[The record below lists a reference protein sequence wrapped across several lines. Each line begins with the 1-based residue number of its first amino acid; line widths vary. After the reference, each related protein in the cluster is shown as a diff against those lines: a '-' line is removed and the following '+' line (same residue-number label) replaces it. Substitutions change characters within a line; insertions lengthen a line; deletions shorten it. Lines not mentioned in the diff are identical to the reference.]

1 LFFQKTQKQAESIP
15 IVTTCSC
22 KHLIRIMPAEGLNVM
37 EVYLKRHKLKRS
49 IATVLAVLLLPL
61 LSMAQFTISG
71 TISENQGKPLPGATI
86 KIRNQSSGTTTDAR
100 GRYQISGLKKGAYTI
115 SVSFVGYRTTEKTI
129 NLDGD
134 QTLNF
139 KLNQATLVTEE
150 VIVNATRATER
161 SATTYKNISKAE
173 IEANNF
179 GQDLPFILN
188 NTPGVVV
195 TSDAGIGVGYTG
207 IRIRG
212 SDASRVN
219 VTING
224 IPYNDSESQGT
235 FWVNMPDFA
244 SSTDNIQIQRGV
256 GTSTNGAG
264 AFGGSLNIQTSA
276 PAENAYAEV
285 NNTFGSFNTLK
296 NTVKVGT
303 GLIDNKWSFDGRLSR
318 IKSDG
323 FIDRSATDLKSYFL
337 SGAYYGK
344 KDLLRLNV
352 FAGTEKTYQ
361 AWNGIPESRL
371 NGDVAG
377 MQAYIDRNYLGDA
390 DAANLLNS
398 DSRTYNSFTYKD
410 QTDNYWQNHY
420 QALYARQLTDQLS
433 FNAALH
439 YTDGKGY
446 FEEFKAEQKF
456 AKYGLPNVS
465 VNGTDVKTT
474 DLVRRRWLDNDFYG
488 VTYAFNY
495 QPKSELT
502 FTLGGAYNEYRGKHF
517 GEITWA
523 QFASSITDDFHYYD
537 GKGNKDDFNV
547 FGKVN
552 YSPAEKLSLFADLQ
566 YRNVGYKI
574 SGADKNLK
582 PLNFD
587 NQYNF
592 FNPKMG
598 ATLFLDAQSNLYASY
613 SRANKEPNRDDF
625 TNLKT
630 GLPVPKAEKLNDIE
644 AGYRFKSDRFSAG
657 ANVYGMFYQDQLIFT
672 GEINEFSDA
681 YRQNVDK
688 SYRLGLEIDAS
699 YVISSKFAINANAA
713 FSKNKIKNYVDYV
726 PEYDDNFDIARLV
739 TTTYAS
745 PDIAFSPNSVLFGEL
760 VYKPFKGIA
769 AAWQSKYVGT
779 QYMDNTQ
786 NDQRKLDAYLVH
798 NLRLGYDCTLA
809 GIRNINIGLLVN
821 NLLDE
826 KYESNGYTYSSIYQG
841 ATTTENFYFTQA
853 GTNFLLSLNLKF

>member
-1 LFFQKTQKQAESIP
+1 MKK
-15 IVTTCSC
+15 
-22 KHLIRIMPAEGLNVM
+22 LI
-37 EVYLKRHKLKRS
+37 
-49 IATVLAVLLLPL
+49 IALIVLAVPFLAN
-61 LSMAQFTISG
+61 AQS
-71 TISENQGKPLPGATI
+71 KPAIKATRDSTI
-86 KIRNQSSGTTTDAR
+86 K
-100 GRYQISGLKKGAYTI
+100 
-115 SVSFVGYRTTEKTI
+115 
-129 NLDGD
+129 LD
-134 QTLNF
+134 
-139 KLNQATLVTEE
+139 EI
-150 VIVNATRATER
+150 IVKATRANEK

-195 TSDAGIGVGYTG
+195 TSDAGAGVGYTG

-244 SSTDNIQIQRGV
+244 SSADNIQIQRGV

-264 AFGGSLNIQTSA
+264 AFGGSLNIQTAA
-276 PAENAYAEV
+276 PAVNAYAEL
-285 NNTFGSFNTLK
+285 NNTYGSFNTLK

-323 FIDRSATDLKSYFL
+323 FIDRSASDLKSYFL
-337 SGAYYGK
+337 SGAYHGK
-344 KDLLRLNV
+344 TDLLRINV
-352 FAGTEKTYQ
+352 FSGTEKTYQ

-371 NGDVAG
+371 RGNTADI
-377 MQAYIDRNYLGDA
+377 QTYIDRNYLSDEE
-390 DAANLLNS
+390 AANLFNS

-420 QALYARQLTDQLS
+420 QALYAKQLGEKLS
-433 FNAALH
+433 FNGALH

-446 FEEFKAEQKF
+446 FEEFKAGQSF
-456 AKYGLPNVS
+456 GKYGLPNVTIGS
-465 VNGTDVKTT
+465 AEVEET
-474 DLVRRRWLDNDFYG
+474 DLIRRRWLDNDFYG
-488 VTYAFNY
+488 ATFAFNY
-495 QPKSELT
+495 QAASSLS

-517 GEITWA
+517 GEVIWA
-523 QFASSITDDFHYYD
+523 EYASTGSNSDHYYD
-537 GKGNKDDFNV
+537 GKGSKDDFNIY
-547 FGKVN
+547 GKVN
-552 YSPAEKLSLFADLQ
+552 FNPMGSLSLFADLQ
-566 YRNVGYKI
+566 YRTVGYTI
-574 SGADKNLK
+574 NGTEKNLK
-582 PLNFD
+582 QLNFD

-592 FNPKMG
+592 FNPKVG
-598 ATLFLDAQSNLYASY
+598 ATLFLNEQSNVYASF
-613 SRANKEPNRDDF
+613 SVANKEPNRDDF

-630 GLPVPKAEKLNDIE
+630 GLPIPEAERLNNLE
-644 AGYRFKSDRFSAG
+644 AGYRYKDSRFNIG
-657 ANVYGMFYQDQLIFT
+657 ANAYGMFYKNQLIFT
-672 GEINEFSDA
+672 GEINQFSDA

-688 SYRLGLEIDAS
+688 SYRIGIELDAA

-713 FSKNKIKNYVDYV
+713 LSRNKIKDYIDYV
-726 PEYDDNFDIARLV
+726 PAYDDDFNPIAPV
-739 TTTYAS
+739 ATNYS
-745 PDIAFSPNSVLFGEL
+745 NPDISFSPNSVLFGEL

-769 AAWQSKYVGT
+769 AAWQSKYVSE
-779 QYMDNTQ
+779 QFMDNTQ
-786 NDQRKLDAYLVH
+786 NSSRKLDAYLV
-798 NLRLGYDCTLA
+798 NNARLGYDFSIK

-821 NLLDE
+821 NILNE
-826 KYESNGYTYSSIYQG
+826 KYESNGYTYSFLYGG